1 MIWVVSL
8 SSMELIP
15 HRLTAILKHFGIR
28 SLTEFSKLV
37 GPLAQS
43 VLYLQSATY
52 NAVPKDISE
61 RTSYHQV

>member
-8 SSMELIP
+8 SSVELIP
-15 HRLTAILKHFGIR
+15 HRLTATFIHFGIR
-28 SLTEFSKLV
+28 SLTEFSKLF

-61 RTSYHQV
+61 RTSYHVV

>member
-15 HRLTAILKHFGIR
+15 HRLTAILIHFGIR
-28 SLTEFSKLV
+28 SLTEFGKLV
-37 GPLAQS
+37 GPLDQS